1 MPPCRGILA
10 GLPAKLMMSSQETK
24 KAPSPY
30 APLVLVVDDDGDARD
45 VARGMLHLIGYRT
58 RVARDA
64 LEALRHLKAE
74 RPAAILL
81 DLHMPGLDGFA
92 LLDRAKRE
100 VPDFENLPVFVA
112 SGVYR
117 DTARLKGPLLRRKV
131 WAFVRKPFTVT
142 RLQEG
147 LRDFIHIVPPHPPD
161 PEQIALYNQDRA
173 PDEGAVVHLS
183 SPGLPP
189 EAVAKAEQLAAEKTA
204 ARSMQSA
211 AQIARNTFPC
221 EFEAAIFCAGT
232 VVAGVVV
239 EAGPSALEFRV
250 ENPVAAAGQKVV
262 VRAQVEGDAFFD
274 LRLQGT
280 VLDVREQG
288 AFQHLA
294 VRLEGE
300 RHVEVWGRFLAHLWM
315 LTRPGAPAAD

>member
-1 MPPCRGILA
+1 
-10 GLPAKLMMSSQETK
+10 
-24 KAPSPY
+24 
-30 APLVLVVDDDGDARD
+30 
-45 VARGMLHLIGYRT
+45 MLHLIGYRT

-81 DLHMPGLDGFA
+81 DLHMPGLDGFGF
-92 LLDRAKRE
+92 LDRAKRE
-100 VPDFENLPVFVA
+100 VPDFGSLPVFVA

-117 DTARLKGPLLRRKV
+117 DTARLEGPLLRRKV
-131 WAFVRKPFTVT
+131 WAFVRKPFTVN

-147 LRDFIHIVPPHPPD
+147 LRDFLHIVPPHPPD
-161 PEQIALYNQDRA
+161 PEQIARYNADRS

-183 SPGLPP
+183 SPGLPAD
-189 EAVAKAEQLAAEKTA
+189 AVAEAERLAAEKTA
-204 ARSMQSA
+204 KKPPGAPE
-211 AQIARNTFPC
+211 QIADNRFPC

-232 VVAGVVV
+232 VMPGVVI

-250 ENPVAAAGQKVV
+250 ENPVASVGQRVV

-280 VLDVREQG
+280 ILELRKHG
-288 AFQHLA
+288 AFQDLSI
-294 VRLEGE
+294 RLEGDQ
-300 RHVEVWGRFLAHLWM
+300 HVEVWGRFLAHLWM
-315 LTRPGAPAAD
+315 LTRSGTPSAD